1 MEREVF
7 KFGDATAAAMEGE
20 EAEETSET
28 FPEAKYEE

>member
-7 KFGDATAAAMEGE
+7 EFGDATAAEGE

>member
-7 KFGDATAAAMEGE
+7 EFGDATATVVEGE